1 MKQII
6 DFLPVVAF
14 FGVWLATGRDIYYA
28 TAALMAA
35 AVIQPRRVQAQGL
48 ADPRGRSGSCSG
60 RR

>member
-28 TAALMAA
+28 TAALMGA
-35 AVIQPRRVQAQGL
+35 AVIQL
-48 ADPRGRSGSCSG
+48 AVFKL
-60 RR
+60 